1 MPSDYEY
8 SLMARFYLSEV
19 RSALG
24 HPWTPNDQRLG
35 INGVQFDSRRAESGD
50 LFVAL
55 STKRRDGNKYIG
67 DAFRRGAVAAIVE
80 RIDPAYPDAQQIV
93 VPDSQAALAN
103 LGSYFRDRAKNS
115 QFIGITGSNGK
126 TTTKEA
132 LAAVLGTTGSVVK
145 SQKSFNNELG
155 IPVTLSETTPDT
167 TYTVLEMGAQF
178 VGEIKSHCELAR
190 PHHGIITNI
199 GRAHLGMFGSPQN
212 LVRTK
217 AELAQY
223 LNRNGILI
231 LNANDSATQYIAK
244 QTKARVAYF
253 GSSSNKHTTSSDVHT
268 ASDLSG
274 QDVRIESRRRRG
286 EVHVKAIGRHL
297 GQAFSA
303 AIALGL
309 ELDLDFDDLLDGLST
324 FEPIPHRMQIHRA
337 LETTIIDDTYNANR
351 DSCLYALAELQQAH
365 PQGRRIAILG
375 DMLELGRF
383 SAEDHA
389 AVGAEAGF
397 VDRLITIG
405 EQASLYGEKAL
416 ASGLDPNHYRFFPA
430 DIESTD
436 ASALALETAG
446 DFLRNELRPGDVVLI
461 KGSNALQLSR
471 LVDQLITE
479 S

>member
-1 MPSDYEY
+1 
-8 SLMARFYLSEV
+8 MAHFYLSEV
-19 RSALG
+19 RAALG
-24 HPWTPNDQRLG
+24 HTCGPKDQRLR
-35 INGVQFDSRRAESGD
+35 INGVQFDSRRAEPGN

-55 STKRRDGNKYIG
+55 STERRDGNKYIG

-80 RIDPAYPDAQQIV
+80 RIDPAYSDAQQIA
-93 VPDSQAALAN
+93 VPDSQAALRN
-103 LGSYFRDRAKNS
+103 LGSYFRDRATNA

-132 LAAVLGTTGSVVK
+132 LAAVLGTNGSVVK
-145 SQKSFNNELG
+145 SEKSFNNELG
-155 IPVTLSETTPDT
+155 IPVTLSETTRDT
-167 TYTVLEMGAQF
+167 IYTVLEMGAQF
-178 VGEIKSHCELAR
+178 VGEIKSYCELAR

-244 QTKARVAYF
+244 KTKARVAYF
-253 GSSSNKHTTSSDVHT
+253 GSSPNKHTTWSDVQT

-274 QDVRIESRRRRG
+274 QNVRIGSEKRRG
-286 EVHVKAIGRHL
+286 EVHIRAIGQHL

-303 AIALGL
+303 AMALGL
-309 ELDLDFDDLLDGLST
+309 EFDLDFDDLVEGLST
-324 FEPIPHRMQIHRA
+324 FEPMPHRMQIHRA

-351 DSCLYALAELQQAH
+351 DSCLYALAELQRAR
-365 PQGRRIAILG
+365 PQGRRIAVLG

-383 SAEDHA
+383 SAQDHA
-389 AVGAEAGF
+389 AVGAKAGF
-397 VDRLITIG
+397 VDRLIAIG
-405 EQASLYGEKAL
+405 KQASIYGEEAL
-416 ASGLDPNHYRFFPA
+416 ANGLNPNHYRFFPA
-430 DIESTD
+430 EPESTD
-436 ASALALETAG
+436 DSALALGEAANY
-446 DFLRNELRPGDVVLI
+446 LQNELRTGDVVLI

-471 LVDQLITE
+471 LVAQLVTE